1 MLIIYQ
7 NLELN
12 FYSVLYT
19 VTFAETIIMLCYILQ
34 FLFIK
39 VYLFKCYNELK
50 QKTRRLSTACTSR
63 RNRVHRTPQKGS
75 LEVRNSIII
84 IHAYPSK
91 HYCLKILEYCL
102 FKVFVA
108 YICLLF
114 CFELCLIKTLYNP
127 VIFWGVSIE
136 P

>member
-1 MLIIYQ
+1 
-7 NLELN
+7 
-12 FYSVLYT
+12 
-19 VTFAETIIMLCYILQ
+19 MLCYILQ

-63 RNRVHRTPQKGS
+63 RNGVHRTPQKGS

-136 P
+136 PWWWQLVTWPLLLNHGKYRRRWLS

>member
-7 NLELN
+7 NLEII
-12 FYSVLYT
+12 FTQCYI
-19 VTFAETIIMLCYILQ
+19 TFAETIIMLCYILQ
-34 FLFIK
+34 FLLIK

-63 RNRVHRTPQKGS
+63 RNGVHRTPQKGS